1 MSNSSTAPAVL
12 VAVSG
17 PAIAV
22 IIVGV
27 AASLAVVIWFFVN
40 RQNPERAA
48 SHSDAPPSTTS
59 EELYETADR
68 PAGPD
73 AEVMDPDML
82 GGDQRLP
89 ERTNPEADER

>member
-1 MSNSSTAPAVL
+1 MSSFSTAPAAL

-22 IIVGV
+22 IIAGV

-40 RQNPERAA
+40 RQNPEQAA

-82 GGDQRLP
+82 GGDHRP
-89 ERTNPEADER
+89 PGRTNPATDER